1 MNFTYVSQGIP
12 ESIMKAGAVYKY
24 DLSIPVEK
32 MYDLVEEM
40 RVRLGNQTN
49 DLFFFFDVLLHL
61 GKMVRHSLFRGWTEW
76 NVRFECRSW
85 PLWSGLFQQRK

>member
-49 DLFFFFDVLLHL
+49 DLFFL
-61 GKMVRHSLFRGWTEW
+61 SLMYYSILAKWLDIPCSKAGQ
-76 NVRFECRSW
+76 
-85 PLWSGLFQQRK
+85 SGM